1 MRVKGT
7 GMTDKKKKNWIR
19 KPEEKIRGRKK
30 KLQKRLNKAWKLH
43 EEKNSKRDDEDEG
56 SRQNRCEKTGKSG
69 CRNTGEDAKKECDQ
83 TQTDTKKR
91 LPRGKILQKIQSC
104 VKLNRQK

>member
-69 CRNTGEDAKKECDQ
+69 CRMTGEDAKKGVWSN
-83 TQTDTKKR
+83 TDWHKKKTTKRKNITENTVMR
-91 LPRGKILQKIQSC
+91 
-104 VKLNRQK
+104 